1 MRAPIGYYVHH
12 QGDGHRQ
19 RALKIAAA
27 APERFVLLGTGLK
40 GRTEDIACVD
50 LDDDR
55 PHEEDRFSGCDEA
68 PVRPDALHYAP
79 YHHAGVRARTA
90 RFAHWISDA
99 RPALVVIDVSVE
111 MAMLA
116 RLCATPV
123 VYVRLAGDRSD
134 PAHLDAFRGA
144 EALLAPFHEQLDGMG
159 ASEVRDKTHYFAP
172 QRYSGPKRGS
182 GVLVVHG
189 RGGDPLDGAKLAAAA
204 EATPDQV
211 WTGVGPI
218 EPPPIMP
225 PNLKLAGWID
235 AIGDEIEKAE
245 IIVGGAGDGLLNAVI
260 SADKPFVCLPEPRAY
275 NEQMAKAER
284 LAVLGASIVLAQWP
298 QAQEW
303 PSLLRSAL
311 SLSPADRR
319 QISGQ
324 GLGAAGPWL
333 VDLASELEAR
343 R

>member
-19 RALKIAAA
+19 RALEIAAA

-40 GRTEDIACVD
+40 GRTGDIACVD
-50 LDDDR
+50 LEDDR
-55 PHEEDRFSGCDEA
+55 PHKEDRFSGQDEA
-68 PVRPDALHYAP
+68 PVRPQALHYAP
-79 YHHAGVRARTA
+79 YHHAGVQARTT
-90 RFAHWISDA
+90 RFAQWIRDA
-99 RPALVVIDVSVE
+99 KPALMVIDVSVE
-111 MAMLA
+111 MAMLV

-144 EALLAPFHEQLDGMG
+144 EALLAPFHERLDGMG
-159 ASEVRDKTHYFAP
+159 AREVRNKTQYFAP
-172 QRYSGPKRGS
+172 RRQPVSTRGS

-189 RGGDPLDGAKLAAAA
+189 RGGEPLDGARLALAA
-204 EATPDQV
+204 EATPDRL

-218 EPPPIMP
+218 EPPPVMP

-245 IIVGGAGDGLLNAVI
+245 IIVGGAGDGLLNAVV

-275 NEQMAKAER
+275 NEQIAKAER
-284 LAVLGASIVLAQWP
+284 LADLGSAVVLAQWP

-303 PSLLRSAL
+303 PSVLQSAL
-311 SLSPADRR
+311 ALSPADRQ

-333 VDLASELEAR
+333 VDLASEFEAR

>member
-19 RALKIAAA
+19 RALEIAAA
-27 APERFVLLGTGLK
+27 VPERFVLLGTGLK
-40 GRTEDIACVD
+40 GQTGDIACVD
-50 LDDDR
+50 LEDDR
-55 PHEEDRFSGCDEA
+55 PHKGDRFSGQDEA
-68 PVRPDALHYAP
+68 PVRPQALHYAP

-90 RFAHWISDA
+90 RFAQWISDTK
-99 RPALVVIDVSVE
+99 PALMVIDVSVE

-159 ASEVRDKTHYFAP
+159 AGEVRDKTHYFAP
-172 QRYSGPKRGS
+172 RRDSGLKRGS

-204 EATPDQV
+204 EATPEKM
-211 WTGVGPI
+211 WNGVGPI
-218 EPPPIMP
+218 EPPPVMP

-235 AIGDEIEKAE
+235 AIGDEIQKAE
-245 IIVGGAGDGLLNAVI
+245 IIVGGAGDGLLNAVV

-275 NEQMAKAER
+275 NEQIAKAAR
-284 LAVLGASIVLAQWP
+284 LADLGSAVVLAQWP
-298 QAQEW
+298 HAHEW
-303 PSLLRSAL
+303 PGILQSAL
-311 SLSPADRR
+311 ALSPADRQ

>member
-1 MRAPIGYYVHH
+1 VRAPIGYYVHH

-19 RALKIAAA
+19 RALEIAAA

-40 GRTEDIACVD
+40 GRTGDIACVN
-50 LDDDR
+50 LEDDR
-55 PHEEDRFSGCDEA
+55 PHGGDRFSGRDEA
-68 PVRPDALHYAP
+68 TVRPEALHYAP

-90 RFAHWISDA
+90 RFAQWIRDA
-99 RPALVVIDVSVE
+99 RPALMVIDVSVE

-159 ASEVRDKTHYFAP
+159 NSEVRDKTHYFAP
-172 QRYSGPKRGS
+172 RRNPGLKRGS

-189 RGGDPLDGAKLAAAA
+189 RGGVPLDGAKLAAAA
-204 EATPDQV
+204 EATPEKM
-211 WTGVGPI
+211 WNGVGPI
-218 EPPPIMP
+218 EPPLVMP

-245 IIVGGAGDGLLNAVI
+245 IIVGGAGDGLLNAVV

-275 NEQMAKAER
+275 NEQIAKAAR
-284 LAVLGASIVLAQWP
+284 LAALGASIVLAQWP
-298 QAQEW
+298 QPRQW
-303 PSLLRSAL
+303 PGILQSAL
-311 SLSPADRR
+311 ALSPADRR

-324 GLGAAGPWL
+324 GLGTAGFWL

>member
-19 RALKIAAA
+19 RALEIAAA

-50 LDDDR
+50 LEDDR
-55 PHEEDRFSGCDEA
+55 PHGGDRFSGRDEA
-68 PVRPDALHYAP
+68 TVRPEALHYAP

-90 RFAHWISDA
+90 RFAQWIRNA
-99 RPALVVIDVSVE
+99 KPALMVIDVSVE

-144 EALLAPFHEQLDGMG
+144 EALLAPFHERLEGMG
-159 ASEVRDKTHYFAP
+159 ASEVRDKTHYFP
-172 QRYSGPKRGS
+172 PRRQSESNRGS
-182 GVLVVHG
+182 GVLLVHG
-189 RGGDPLDGAKLAAAA
+189 RGGDPLDGARLAAAA
-204 EATPDQV
+204 EATPEKM

-218 EPPPIMP
+218 EPPPVMP

-235 AIGDEIEKAE
+235 AIGDEIDKAE
-245 IIVGGAGDGLLNAVI
+245 VIVGGAGDGLLNAVI

-275 NEQMAKAER
+275 NEQIAKGER
-284 LAVLGASIVLAQWP
+284 LAALGASIVLAQWP
-298 QAQEW
+298 QPRQW
-303 PSLLRSAL
+303 PGILQSAL
-311 SLSPADRR
+311 ALSPADRR

-324 GLGAAGPWL
+324 GLGAAGFWL

>member
-19 RALKIAAA
+19 RALEIAAA

-40 GRTEDIACVD
+40 GRTGDIACVD
-50 LDDDR
+50 LEDDR
-55 PHEEDRFSGCDEA
+55 PHKGDRFSGQDEA
-68 PVRPDALHYAP
+68 PVRPQALHYAP
-79 YHHAGVRARTA
+79 YHHADVRARTV
-90 RFAHWISDA
+90 RFAQWISDTK
-99 RPALVVIDVSVE
+99 PALMVIDVSVE

-144 EALLAPFHEQLDGMG
+144 EALLAPFHERLDGMG
-159 ASEVRDKTHYFAP
+159 AREVRDKTQYFAP
-172 QRYSGPKRGS
+172 RRQPVSTRGS

-189 RGGDPLDGAKLAAAA
+189 RGGEPLDGARLALAA
-204 EATPDQV
+204 EATPDRL
-211 WTGVGPI
+211 WTGVGAI
-218 EPPPIMP
+218 EPPPVMP
-225 PNLKLAGWID
+225 PNLKLAGWTD

-245 IIVGGAGDGLLNAVI
+245 IIVGGAGDGLLNAVV

-275 NEQMAKAER
+275 NEQIAKAER
-284 LAVLGASIVLAQWP
+284 LADLGSAVVLAQWP
-298 QAQEW
+298 HAHEW
-303 PSLLRSAL
+303 PGILQSAL
-311 SLSPADRR
+311 ALSPADRQ